1 MINVSDYRIDNYVL
15 FLGEI
20 KRIEGISKRLR
31 PDCGYFEIEGI
42 ETKQKGIHV
51 RPIELTEEIFL
62 KLCHKD
68 NLKGVYKY
76 VNRFYKDGEY
86 ISIGHNDYKI
96 CFQYRDWANNWACY
110 IEYTD
115 SPDSKDDG
123 VKYPI
128 GFDYKYVHE
137 IQNLLY
143 FLIHKDIVFI

>member
-1 MINVSDYRIDNYVL
+1 MINVSDYRIDNYVF
-15 FLGEI
+15 FLYEI
-20 KRIEGISKRLR
+20 RRIEGISKRLR
-31 PDCGYFEIEGI
+31 PDCGYFEFEGI
-42 ETKQKGIHV
+42 ESKQKGIHV
-51 RPIELTEEIFL
+51 RPIELTEGMFL
-62 KLCHKD
+62 KLGYSDEPFGNIK
-68 NLKGVYKY
+68 
-76 VNRFYKDGEY
+76 FYKDGDY
-86 ISIGHNDYKI
+86 ISIDDNDSKI
-96 CFQYRDWANNWACY
+96 CFMYRDWANNWACY